1 MCKPFSKKLL
11 ASLLA
16 LSSFAFSG
24 SLFAAKLDLDKE
36 VDIKSQRLAGD
47 LKNKIVTY
55 LDDVMITQGTL
66 SIKADLVQVF
76 SDVDNDTKTYV
87 AKGQPASFEQKLD
100 DGSLITLQADEIRY
114 EPATFNV
121 TISGNALLR
130 QAGSEVSGS
139 KIVYNT
145 QTEQLN
151 AESGTNADES
161 VTTIL
166 KPKAK
171 DKK

>member
-1 MCKPFSKKLL
+1 MYKPFLKKSL

-16 LSSFAFSG
+16 FSSI
-24 SLFAAKLDLDKE
+24 LMTTQLYAAKLDLEKD

-55 LDDVMITQGTL
+55 LDDVVITQGTL

-76 SDVDNDTKTYV
+76 SHIENDTKTYV
-87 AKGQPASFEQKLD
+87 AKGQPASFKQELE
-100 DGSLITLQADEIRY
+100 DGSLITLEADEIRY
-114 EPATFNV
+114 DPATFIV
-121 TISGNALLR
+121 TISGNALLK
-130 QAGSEVSGS
+130 QAGSEVTGS

-145 QTEQLN
+145 QTEQLS
-151 AESGTNADES
+151 AESGSNADET

>member
-1 MCKPFSKKLL
+1 MYKPFSKKLL

-16 LSSFAFSG
+16 CSSVLMTSH
-24 SLFAAKLDLDKE
+24 LYAAKLDLDKE

-55 LDDVMITQGTL
+55 LDDVIITQGSL

-76 SDVDNDTKTYV
+76 SHLENDTKTYV
-87 AKGQPASFEQKLD
+87 AKGQPASFKQLLE
-100 DGSLITLQADEIRY
+100 DGSLITLEADEIRY
-114 EPATFNV
+114 EPSTFNV
-121 TISGNALLR
+121 TISGNALLK
-130 QAGSEVSGS
+130 QAGSEVTGS

-151 AESGTNADES
+151 AESGSNADET

-166 KPKAK
+166 KPKVK
-171 DKK
+171 SEK